1 MEENQFLGKYNIE
14 ILSKNIL
21 AFAIILHL
29 ICSVIKGKQHRL
41 YQGEKMPRIKH
52 DRTGLLSMVSHGDGM
67 LGSQFVITLSG
78 NLSSLDP
85 EHCVFGSVVEGEELL
100 LKLNE
105 AITDD
110 QHRPYQDI
118 R

>member
-1 MEENQFLGKYNIE
+1 
-14 ILSKNIL
+14 
-21 AFAIILHL
+21 
-29 ICSVIKGKQHRL
+29 
-41 YQGEKMPRIKH
+41 
-52 DRTGLLSMVSHGDGM
+52 MVSHGDGM

-78 NLSSLDP
+78 NLTSLDQ
-85 EHCVFGSVVEGEELL
+85 EHCVFGCVVEGVDLL

-105 AITDD
+105 AITDE

>member
-1 MEENQFLGKYNIE
+1 
-14 ILSKNIL
+14 
-21 AFAIILHL
+21 
-29 ICSVIKGKQHRL
+29 
-41 YQGEKMPRIKH
+41 
-52 DRTGLLSMVSHGDGM
+52 MVSHGDAM

-78 NLSSLDP
+78 NLTSLDQ
-85 EHCVFGSVVEGEELL
+85 EHVVFGHIVEGDELL

-118 R
+118 RYE